1 MTKLFVIFC
10 VTLFVSAARH
20 LKQSGISNTI
30 AQADANADQSLFT
43 RDAADQDSKKQSQA
57 QVRSIFE
64 SLSAEELQAAAQAA
78 AQIQRF
84 NKNNG
89 NGKVSVNLQAQ
100 GVVQVEG
107 QSNNGNG
114 VASNGGVIIQAQ
126 ATPTS
131 GAVEMES
138 RLIAQANG
146 RGSIRAN
153 NEQGLFISA
162 GAIETEDGEASFT
175 TQAGVEDSGRNT
187 GVVIQSTGSAIVTED
202 YSKSAATACVST
214 DASASCD

>member
-153 NEQGLFISA
+153 NEQA